1 MRKSKVLSKI
11 RSGGVAWLTNASG
24 GPSPMICGLAAGIGF
39 DGVWI
44 DMEHRDLSYREVASM
59 IMAIRERGADA
70 VIRPRRSGPD
80 GLYRLLEIGAT
91 GLVVPHCMNAEH
103 AREIARNTRFA
114 PIGQRGMET
123 VCLDADYMMAD
134 AKEYFEFANRET
146 FVCVQIE
153 DREAVEDIQAI
164 AAVEGVDGLFFGPGD
179 LAQSY
184 GIPLQFDHPTMREAL
199 ERVAG
204 AATEHG
210 KIFSSTVATADAARP
225 YLELGARLINVGG
238 DVIILHEGWT
248 AIKSDLD
255 ELTKTMGCDDS

>member
-1 MRKSKVLSKI
+1 
-11 RSGGVAWLTNASG
+11 
-24 GPSPMICGLAAGIGF
+24 
-39 DGVWI
+39 
-44 DMEHRDLSYREVASM
+44 M
-59 IMAIRERGADA
+59 IMAIRERGAEA

-80 GLYRLLEIGAT
+80 AVYRLLEIGAA

-103 AREIARNTRFA
+103 AREIVRNTRFA

-146 FVCVQIE
+146 FVVVQIE
-153 DREAVEDIQAI
+153 DREAVEDVEAI

-210 KIFSSTVATADAARP
+210 KILSSTVATEVGLQTGVRSTGRRFSAASTRWR
-225 YLELGARLINVGG
+225 LVMGA
-238 DVIILHEGWT
+238 T
-248 AIKSDLD
+248 F
-255 ELTKTMGCDDS
+255 